1 MGIKDFMRFKALT
14 FKEMFIFSVYFSSV
28 VVCFG
33 FIFFFFKFYLFYLAL
48 KVKRKTVQRVVVSP
62 AGHPLCPIHST

>member
-28 VVCFG
+28 VVLAS
-33 FIFFFFKFYLFYLAL
+33 FFFFKFYLFYLAL
-48 KVKRKTVQRVVVSP
+48 KVKRKTVQRMVVSP